1 MSLIELSWT
10 AKNHLGTFFALFF
23 GRVWN
28 QKVQKCQYLAQN
40 DYKCIFW
47 VQIWPFLGQNS
58 WFQREEAK
66 GLVPTQRKTTYAPC
80 LHRFLAGHE
89 TKWAKNA
96 DIWPKISAKF
106 GCLWTKISFN
116 IILLILAVRIIAIFI
131 LIDLLA
137 FIFWWWMFDPLYS
150 RIVFSEY

>member
-89 TKWAKNA
+89 TKWAKNVNIWA
-96 DIWPKISAKF
+96 KISVLGHIWPVFSKNFILHYS
-106 GCLWTKISFN
+106 
-116 IILLILAVRIIAIFI
+116 LLIFSYKNNSYFSNNTRFI
-131 LIDLLA
+131 CIH
-137 FIFWWWMFDPLYS
+137 FVMMNVW
-150 RIVFSEY
+150 